1 MPVGIWGELRTRI
14 RFRRSC
20 KWDWQWCQ
28 CQCTGSGEPGSET
41 RLETKHQED
50 SEEESSSAE
59 SVADEGSDAISRVA
73 PMEVHWTQVTSRRRP
88 YRRFPSPTLDCRS
101 KFWRALIR
109 VIALADAAF
118 ADIQQAVHSLDFSK
132 IKPIP
137 HVGFEFNSEGN
148 FVFVFEF
155 QTLN

>member
-1 MPVGIWGELRTRI
+1 
-14 RFRRSC
+14 
-20 KWDWQWCQ
+20 
-28 CQCTGSGEPGSET
+28 
-41 RLETKHQED
+41 
-50 SEEESSSAE
+50 
-59 SVADEGSDAISRVA
+59 
-73 PMEVHWTQVTSRRRP
+73 MEVHWTQVTSRRRP

-101 KFWRALIR
+101 KFWRALIC
-109 VIALADAAF
+109 VIAPADAAF